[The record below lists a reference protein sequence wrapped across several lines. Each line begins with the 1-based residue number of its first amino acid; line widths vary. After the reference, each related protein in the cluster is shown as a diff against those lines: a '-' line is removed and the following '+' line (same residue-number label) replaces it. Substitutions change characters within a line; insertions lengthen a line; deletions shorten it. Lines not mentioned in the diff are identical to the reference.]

1 MPEMR
6 RDPITK
12 NWVIIAT
19 ERAKRPEKP
28 SFTKDVKEE
37 DIAHEKNCFFCS
49 GNETSTPPEVLAYR
63 HYNSKPD
70 GPGWNMRVVP
80 NKFAA
85 LNLEQEFHI
94 KQDNPLQI
102 NSYATGSAEVV
113 IESPHHTKDLSQL
126 RIDQIADVLRAYKD
140 RYITLSQENS
150 IKYILMFR
158 NHGINAGTSI
168 SHPHSQIIATPV
180 IPLKISE
187 EFTGANDY
195 FESTSRCVYCDMIK
209 METKERSRIIYENEH
224 FISFAPYASRT
235 PFETWIM
242 PKFHSAKY
250 QDLNEEQIL
259 YLSEVWKATLY
270 KIYKGLDN
278 PPYNYYIHTSPT
290 QKNTDRYYH
299 WHVELIPKLT
309 IAAGFELGTGMYINI
324 AIPEDCAE
332 YLREIEVK

>member
-28 SFTKDVKEE
+28 TYKVDMQENEVPY
-37 DIAHEKNCFFCS
+37 EKNCFFCS
-49 GNETSTPPEVLAYR
+49 ENEYMTPPEVLAYR
-63 HYNSKPD
+63 NYNSKPD
-70 GPGWNMRVVP
+70 SSGWTLRAVP

-85 LNLEQEFHI
+85 LNLNQEFHI
-94 KQDNPLQI
+94 KQENSLQI
-102 NSYATGSAEVV
+102 SSYATGTSEVI
-113 IESPHHTKDLSQL
+113 IESPHHSKCLSQL
-126 RIDQIADVLRAYKD
+126 DLDQVADVLIAYRD
-140 RYITLSQENS
+140 RYIAISQENAV
-150 IKYILMFR
+150 KYILLFR
-158 NHGINAGTSI
+158 NHGAQAGTSI
-168 SHPHSQIIATPV
+168 THPHSQIIATPV
-180 IPLKISE
+180 IPPKIAE

-195 FESTSRCVYCDMIK
+195 FESTGRCVYCDMIK
-209 METKERSRIIYENEH
+209 MELKERSRIIYENDH
-224 FISFAPYASRT
+224 FISFAPYASKT

-259 YLSEVWKATLY
+259 YLSEVWKTTLF
-270 KIYKGLDN
+270 KIYKGLEN
-278 PPYNYYIHTSPT
+278 PPYNYFIHTSPT

-332 YLREIEVK
+332 YLREIAVK